1 VQEGA
6 IDFLAL
12 SSLDYLRIKKSALSR
27 FMNMSIGQSKAG
39 RVPTNCRERAYGV
52 KPVCLWFCL
61 MLLSLIGAG
70 PGMGT
75 EAGPQDRFVLA
86 YSARMFYDVD
96 QKDATAALT
105 VYSKEIAKEHGAQV
119 ESIFYKDPEGLADAF
134 LAGKVDLAVFMSDDY
149 ARLSHKLDFDMAM
162 SIVRGGKKTERFFIL
177 VKSDS
182 PYHNL
187 QDLRNQSLSRAKGDG
202 LGLLYL
208 DGLLLKQKLP
218 EAAKY
223 FSVVNETV
231 KPSQALLAVFFG
243 QSDVCIVNE
252 RSYDLMSELN
262 PQVKVRLRSIGVSPE
277 YVLGVGIFR
286 KDMPAEKRKILED
299 ALLNIG
305 DSPRGK
311 QVLTLFKTERF
322 APIQPGELESVRQ
335 LIREKD
341 AMKVR

>member
-1 VQEGA
+1 MNSHRVQA
-6 IDFLAL
+6 
-12 SSLDYLRIKKSALSR
+12 
-27 FMNMSIGQSKAG
+27 KAG
-39 RVPTNCRERAYGV
+39 GVLKNCRGCAYGV
-52 KPVCLWFCL
+52 KPACLWFCL
-61 MLLSLIGAG
+61 MLLSLISAG
-70 PGMGT
+70 PGIGA

-119 ESIFYKDPEGLADAF
+119 ESFFYKNPEGLADAL

-149 ARLSHKLDFDMAM
+149 ARLSKKLDFDLAM
-162 SIVRGGKKTERFFIL
+162 TVVRGGKKTERFLIL

-187 QDLRNQSLSRAKGDG
+187 QDLRNRNLSLAKGDS

-208 DGLLLKQKLP
+208 DVLLLKHKLP
-218 EAAKY
+218 AAAKY
-223 FSVVNETV
+223 FSLLNETAR
-231 KPSQALLAVFFG
+231 PSQAILAVFFG
-243 QSDVCIVNE
+243 QSDLCVVNE
-252 RSYDLMSELN
+252 ISYDLVSELN
-262 PQVKVRLRSIGVSPE
+262 PQVKARLRSVGASPE

-286 KDMPAEKRKILED
+286 KNMPAEQRKILEN

-335 LIREKD
+335 LIREND
-341 AMKVR
+341 ALRVRK

>member
-1 VQEGA
+1 
-6 IDFLAL
+6 
-12 SSLDYLRIKKSALSR
+12 
-27 FMNMSIGQSKAG
+27 
-39 RVPTNCRERAYGV
+39 
-52 KPVCLWFCL
+52 

-286 KDMPAEKRKILED
+286 KDMPAEKRKILEN

-322 APIQPGELESVRQ
+322 APILPGELESVRQ
-335 LIREKD
+335 LIREND